1 MSPTSINKK
10 LIIYMFY
17 SKITNPTTQ
26 HPTGTIL
33 NCFMITCS
41 HSQHSVNVQKTRWLF
56 INIQQRTQTLTK
68 CLRRLTSRR
77 MTSFT
82 SVNTTRRTNRRLNG
96 SVQVINTNYQTV
108 RGFSSNLTN
117 DKVSVGTEENCGLC
131 QILLCSFAETSSLT
145 SEVAHEYS
153 ASKGDV
159 NAVK

>member
-17 SKITNPTTQ
+17 SKITNLTTQ

-56 INIQQRTQTLTK
+56 INIQQRTQTFNEVFEAPDVTQDEKLHI
-68 CLRRLTSRR
+68 CQH
-77 MTSFT
+77 
-82 SVNTTRRTNRRLNG
+82 NTTDEQTTER
-96 SVQVINTNYQTV
+96 ITNYQTV

-117 DKVSVGTEENCGLC
+117 DTK
-131 QILLCSFAETSSLT
+131 
-145 SEVAHEYS
+145 
-153 ASKGDV
+153 
-159 NAVK
+159 

>member
-77 MTSFT
+77 TEKLHICQH
-82 SVNTTRRTNRRLNG
+82 NTTDE
-96 SVQVINTNYQTV
+96 QT
-108 RGFSSNLTN
+108 
-117 DKVSVGTEENCGLC
+117 TERICAG
-131 QILLCSFAETSSLT
+131 
-145 SEVAHEYS
+145 H
-153 ASKGDV
+153 
-159 NAVK
+159 